1 MEHPLQY
8 VGQVVRGM
16 DVAPEVFQHCL
27 GSFLLGSQC
36 CCGASVLLDG
46 IGVFLGYIRGVG

>member
-1 MEHPLQY
+1 MEHPFQY

-36 CCGASVLLDG
+36 CCGASVLLDD